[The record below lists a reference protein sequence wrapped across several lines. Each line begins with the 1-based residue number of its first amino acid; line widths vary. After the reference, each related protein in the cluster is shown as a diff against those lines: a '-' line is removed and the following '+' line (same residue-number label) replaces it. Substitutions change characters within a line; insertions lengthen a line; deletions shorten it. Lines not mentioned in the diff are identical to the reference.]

1 MGSYVGNLLF
11 LPFLA
16 LNYVEFRE
24 VLSVEGACLTVT
36 QEAPPTFPAVTMHA
50 PLIAGIVIDLSHLDR
65 EAGVAFFQ
73 QGQA

>member
-1 MGSYVGNLLF
+1 M
-11 LPFLA
+11 
-16 LNYVEFRE
+16 
-24 VLSVEGACLTVT
+24 LSVEGACLTVT